1 MFCTEGGP
9 MSDEPAEGTITRLL
23 HQAGSG
29 DDTAYDKL
37 MPLVQEELKKLAA
50 ARLRFESPG
59 HTLQATALLDELYLK
74 IAGLK
79 DIEWRDRKHFFG
91 AAANNIRRILVDH
104 ARHKRADKRPPGD
117 RRVPLEQDFADGRD
131 VARIDLIALDAAL
144 GQLTKLDERQS
155 QIVEMKFFGGM
166 TTAEIADVL
175 EVSKRTVEGDWAM
188 ARSWLKGQLAEGP

>member
-1 MFCTEGGP
+1 MT
-9 MSDEPAEGTITRLL
+9 SEPPEGTITHLL
-23 HQAGSG
+23 HQVESG
-29 DDTAYDKL
+29 DHAAYEKL

-50 ARLRFESPG
+50 ARLRLESPG

-79 DIEWRDRKHFFG
+79 DIRWQDRKHFFG

-104 ARHKRADKRPPGD
+104 ARHKRAEKRPPSD
-117 RRVPLEQDFADGRD
+117 RRIPLEQDFADGYD
-131 VARIDLIALDAAL
+131 VDRVDLIALDEAL
-144 GQLTKLDERQS
+144 HQLANLDERQS

-175 EVSKRTVEGDWAM
+175 EISKRTVEGDWTM
-188 ARSWLKGQLAEGP
+188 ARSWLRRQLADGP